1 MALSLLFT
9 TSFYRAIKNLD
20 PQQLQII
27 ALLIETLKAYY
38 ASGSILSEGL
48 KITPRFVYKK
58 LQGDFYEAGVEGK
71 LRVVIRK
78 EGSNCTA
85 IFAGNHDQ
93 IRRFL
98 ASS

>member
-1 MALSLLFT
+1 MPLTLLFT
-9 TSFYRAIKNLD
+9 ASFYRAIKNLD

-27 ALLIETLKAYY
+27 AFLIEALKVYY
-38 ASGSILSEGL
+38 AFGSMLEEAQ
-48 KITPRFVYKK
+48 KIAPRFFYKK
-58 LQGDFYEAGVEGK
+58 LQGDFYEAGIEGR

-78 EGSNCTA
+78 EGLHCTA

-98 ASS
+98 AGV